1 VGRDEGGQRT
11 VVEHLA
17 RTLARALVIAGGSFW
32 AIAIFAVPY
41 VYGNVSLA
49 ESART
54 GSWPFLAAL
63 VIFAVGWRY
72 ERLASVLLAGA
83 CAAVIVWGVIYGWEA
98 GVWLIM
104 TTVLIAPM
112 AVAALLFVLAARAE
126 EKRSLES
133 SKQAPAE

>member
-41 VYGNVSLA
+41 VYGNVGLA

-54 GSWPFLAAL
+54 GSWPFVASL
-63 VIFAVGWRY
+63 VILAVGWKY
-72 ERLASVLLAGA
+72 ERLASVLLLGA
-83 CAAVIVWGVIYGWEA
+83 SAAVVVWGVIYGWEA

-104 TTVLIAPM
+104 TAVLIAPM
-112 AVAALLFVLAARAE
+112 AIAALLFVLSARAE
-126 EKRSLES
+126 EKRSLAAS
-133 SKQAPAE
+133 SQPPAE